1 MSIMKMIKWSNPSR
15 ASLAELYEYICAPS
29 KTNGGMLIGTN
40 SILSHLTVHEMDMVK
55 QLYGKPGKRKWI
67 HAVVSLTPDE
77 KDRSS
82 ESYLT
87 VANKIA
93 KLIKG
98 FQCFYGVHTDT
109 RIRHIHLVFN
119 SVSYL
124 DGHKFSQS
132 KADLNRLKQGCNDIF
147 VYHGFDPII
156 ISANEFWDTEDHSKS
171 TNFDFLE
178 LEEFVASSRVEDYCE
193 EFDLP
198 DLGSIWQPEI
208 GPYNLGG
215 RAMDQAF
222 LGLSPILNT
231 QNQPAVSQQY
241 PVATSADYPTLT
253 VAPGY
258 IRIIE
263 KPDTPPG
270 QTAALV
276 QEIARPNQDA
286 AMMAANIGSA
296 INRQSTANDIP
307 QNMIFCPTPIIEIDR
322 TGYDGGENTDKIIET
337 SFAIEDDNHD

>member
-1 MSIMKMIKWSNPSR
+1 MSIMKMVKWSNPSR
-15 ASLAELYEYICAPS
+15 GSLTELYEYICAPS

-55 QLYGKPGKRKWI
+55 QLYGKPGRRQWI
-67 HAVVSLTPDE
+67 HAVVSLTPDK

-109 RIRHIHLVFN
+109 RIRHFHLAFN

-132 KADLNRLKQGCNDIF
+132 KAELNQLKQRCNDII

-156 ISANEFWDTEDHSKS
+156 ISANEFWGTEDHSQA

-178 LEEFVASSRVEDYCE
+178 LKECVAGSRMEDRYEEY
-193 EFDLP
+193 DLP
-198 DLGSIWQPEI
+198 DFGLVWQPESGLYI
-208 GPYNLGG
+208 LGG
-215 RAMDQAF
+215 RMMNQAF
-222 LGLSPILNT
+222 SGMSPNSAL
-231 QNQPAVSQQY
+231 QNHPAEPQQY
-241 PVATSADYPTLT
+241 PMTMSSDNLTS
-253 VAPGY
+253 VVGPGY
-258 IRIIE
+258 YLIHE
-263 KPDTPPG
+263 NPNTPPE

-276 QEIARPNQDA
+276 NELTKPNQEA
-286 AMMAANIGSA
+286 AMLAAYFGVGIQQLSAANGM
-296 INRQSTANDIP
+296 P
-307 QNMIFCPTPIIEIDR
+307 QNMIFSPTPIIEIDR
-322 TGYDGGENTDKIIET
+322 TGSSGTNSDRVIDT
-337 SFAIEDDNHD
+337 SFTVNDDNHK